1 LGSESG
7 NSIASVLMGD
17 VNPSGKL
24 PMTFPAKLTDI
35 GAHSLGTYPGTMRKD
50 DSDIVDCNYSEGI
63 FVGYR
68 WIDRNKIKPLFAFG
82 HGLSYTDFK
91 YGKPV
96 ISAKKVKK
104 GDTVTVTI
112 PVTNV
117 GSRAGAETVQLY
129 VSDLKSSL
137 PRPVKELKGFKKV
150 TLNPGETADVTFTI
164 GSDALSY
171 FDDAKHQWVAET
183 GAFEL
188 LIGASSADI
197 RGKATFDLI
206 D

>member
-1 LGSESG
+1 
-7 NSIASVLMGD
+7 
-17 VNPSGKL
+17 
-24 PMTFPAKLTDI
+24 
-35 GAHSLGTYPGTMRKD
+35 MRND